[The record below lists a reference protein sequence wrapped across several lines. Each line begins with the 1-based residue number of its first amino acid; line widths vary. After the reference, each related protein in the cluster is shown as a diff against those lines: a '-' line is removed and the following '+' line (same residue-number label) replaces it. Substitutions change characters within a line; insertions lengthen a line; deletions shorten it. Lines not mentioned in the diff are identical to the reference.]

1 MPETA
6 ALMPLSVSETASL
19 ADRVYDRLR
28 QAIIAGDLASGQP
41 VSERSLAGTLGVSVA
56 PVRDA
61 LQRLE
66 RDGLVVSSPRRATVV
81 ADFSR
86 ERLREMGLIRVALEA
101 AAAAIAATKATSAD
115 IEALSAQLE
124 VMRRA
129 SDAAQTKRL
138 AEANERFHAM
148 LHAIADNG
156 FLTQAL
162 HALRGYEMIGRFR
175 ALTSAGEPARALR
188 EHADVVAAL
197 RRNDADAAEA
207 CMRAH
212 ALRSLEYAFRDP
224 PEQKR
229 KS

>member
-1 MPETA
+1 MSEIA
-6 ALMPLSVSETASL
+6 MLQPLTVSETASL

-101 AAAAIAATKATSAD
+101 AAAAIAATKAT
-115 IEALSAQLE
+115 
-124 VMRRA
+124 
-129 SDAAQTKRL
+129 
-138 AEANERFHAM
+138 
-148 LHAIADNG
+148 
-156 FLTQAL
+156 
-162 HALRGYEMIGRFR
+162 
-175 ALTSAGEPARALR
+175 
-188 EHADVVAAL
+188 
-197 RRNDADAAEA
+197 
-207 CMRAH
+207 
-212 ALRSLEYAFRDP
+212 
-224 PEQKR
+224 
-229 KS
+229 